1 MPRFVVPGKART
13 QGSYQPF
20 IYKVDKDDPDTW
32 VARVRAVR
40 THERG
45 ERRDIQEEAGELI

>member
-20 IYKVDKDDPDTW
+20 IYKVDKADPDTW